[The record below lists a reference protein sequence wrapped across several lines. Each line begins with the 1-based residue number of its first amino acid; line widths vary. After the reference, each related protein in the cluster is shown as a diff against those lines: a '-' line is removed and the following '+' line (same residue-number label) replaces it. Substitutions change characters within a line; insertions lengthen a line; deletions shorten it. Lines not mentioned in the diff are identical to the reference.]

1 MGLNFNLQKTTV
13 MSNVEKVN
21 TFLDG
26 EDSSTVTNHKF
37 LVILIT
43 NDKYTNEETKKRIS
57 LSKPSMANL
66 RKIIKDLEVSTN
78 TKVKLL

>member
-1 MGLNFNLQKTTV
+1 V
-13 MSNVEKVN
+13 SNVEKVN
-21 TFLDG
+21 TFSDD

-43 NDKYTNEETKKRIS
+43 NDRYTNEETKKRIR

-66 RKIIKDLEVSTN
+66 REIIKDLEVSIN
-78 TKVKLL
+78 TKLKLL